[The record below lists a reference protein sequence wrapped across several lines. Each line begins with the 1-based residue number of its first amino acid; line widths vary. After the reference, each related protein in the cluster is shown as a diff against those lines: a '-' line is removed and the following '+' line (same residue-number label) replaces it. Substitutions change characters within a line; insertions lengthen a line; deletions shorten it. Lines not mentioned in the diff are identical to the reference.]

1 MRDDRS
7 QDAEEAKIS
16 KYKER
21 YENSIMTIKLLMVRA
36 LHHCNVDIEKGE
48 IVVFIQLRGL
58 LYLIFRN

>member
-21 YENSIMTIKLLMVRA
+21 YESSIMTIQLLMVRT

-58 LYLIFRN
+58 SYLIFRN